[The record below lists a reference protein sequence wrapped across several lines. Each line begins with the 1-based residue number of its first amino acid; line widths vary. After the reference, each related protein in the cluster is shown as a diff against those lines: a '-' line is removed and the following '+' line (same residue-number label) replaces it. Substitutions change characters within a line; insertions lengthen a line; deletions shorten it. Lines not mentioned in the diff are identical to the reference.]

1 MSTQKVST
9 KHVVVISRSDD
20 ITGLHGELG
29 HELESRG
36 VRVLRFCT
44 DQFPTNAQVVFAQD
58 GDREVLRFCA
68 DGQQVEL
75 GPDDAIW
82 YRRANWGA
90 KLPQDM
96 DAQLRRGCMLESEAC
111 LRGVLAAAPCFV
123 LDPPDQVRKNGHK
136 PYQLRLAKK
145 LGLATP
151 RTLMTNDP
159 QAAREFIASCP
170 QGVVAK
176 MLGGFPI
183 YDQNGEEQVVF
194 TTALSPEHLDKL
206 DGLRWCSMVFQERV
220 AKQLELRVTAI
231 GSRLFAAAVDSQ
243 ATQGAEVDWRER
255 GVTLL
260 QKWIPYTLPADIEA
274 TLHAYMAAI
283 GMQYSAIDL
292 IVEPSGR
299 HVFLEANPAGECFW
313 LQHNSP
319 HYPLAAALADVLV
332 DAPGARRRAAI

>member
-111 LRGVLAAAPCFV
+111 LRGVRFAIKSLFV
-123 LDPPDQVRKNGHK
+123 LLMIVIPVPLLPVAPKMGKTDKRNVPGQVK
-136 PYQLRLAKK
+136 PK
-145 LGLATP
+145 
-151 RTLMTNDP
+151 
-159 QAAREFIASCP
+159 E
-170 QGVVAK
+170 
-176 MLGGFPI
+176 
-183 YDQNGEEQVVF
+183 
-194 TTALSPEHLDKL
+194 
-206 DGLRWCSMVFQERV
+206 
-220 AKQLELRVTAI
+220 
-231 GSRLFAAAVDSQ
+231 
-243 ATQGAEVDWRER
+243 
-255 GVTLL
+255 
-260 QKWIPYTLPADIEA
+260 
-274 TLHAYMAAI
+274 
-283 GMQYSAIDL
+283 
-292 IVEPSGR
+292 
-299 HVFLEANPAGECFW
+299 
-313 LQHNSP
+313 
-319 HYPLAAALADVLV
+319 
-332 DAPGARRRAAI
+332 